1 MGLDESTLVLRA
13 ARDERAREE
22 LIRRQEKNILR
33 IASRAKHRF
42 VTKSDDEWSVAL
54 CAFSRAIDTY
64 VPGKGDFLPYAE
76 RLIRNGLIDA
86 HRAETKHAPEVAV
99 APEEFEGNAENG
111 APSPVLYAVVES
123 SVRAAD
129 TALRDEILAAG
140 AALRKF
146 GFGFY
151 DLTDCSP
158 GRKETRAA
166 CQRAADAIL
175 DRQDDLQR
183 LLRTGQLPAQRLMQ
197 SGGFSQKL
205 LERYRKYIIASV
217 VILTGDFPILAG
229 YIRNA
234 GRGE

>member
-1 MGLDESTLVLRA
+1 MGLDESTLALRA

-42 VTKSDDEWSVAL
+42 VTKSDDEWSIAL

-64 VPGKGDFLPYAE
+64 APEKGAFPAYAE
-76 RLIRNGLIDA
+76 RLIRNSLIDA
-86 HRAETKHAPEVAV
+86 YRAGAKYAKEVAV
-99 APEEFEGNAENG
+99 APEAFEGNVEEG
-111 APSPVLYAVVES
+111 PPSPVLYAVVES

-140 AALRKF
+140 AALRPF
-146 GFGFY
+146 GFGFF
-151 DLTDCSP
+151 DLTECSP
-158 GRKETRAA
+158 GRSETRLA
-166 CQRAADAIL
+166 CAKAVRAIL
-175 DRQDDLQR
+175 CRQEELQR
-183 LLRTGQLPAQRLMQ
+183 LLRTGQLPVRTLTQEE
-197 SGGFSQKL
+197 GVSQKL

-217 VILTGDFPILAG
+217 VILTGDYPILAG